1 MQKNVQI
8 KKIEEAN
15 DISAR
20 ERLMHAAAELFSQK
34 GYAATTVRE
43 IVAAAGVSKPVLYYY
58 FKNKEG
64 IYHEIVR
71 FGLERVDSLISA
83 IKEMQCPVSVKILQ
97 LFERTIDS
105 IQEDIQIIRLLYAV
119 QYSTFRELPAVNL
132 EDIQDRFDD
141 AVLNLVKEGIENG
154 ELIPDDPSMMRW
166 VLVGAM
172 SISIDMMIFRPEL
185 GGGRESLGRMVK
197 MILRGFSTTAN

>member
-1 MQKNVQI
+1 MERKDHLLPQA
-8 KKIEEAN
+8 EGH

-20 ERLMHAAAELFSQK
+20 ERLMHAAAELFSRK
-34 GYAATTVRE
+34 GYAATSVRE

-58 FKNKEG
+58 FSNKEG

-71 FGLERVDSLISA
+71 FGLERVDSMISA
-83 IKEMQCPVSVKILQ
+83 VKAMHCPVSRKILQ
-97 LFERTIDS
+97 LFESTIDS
-105 IQEDIQIIRLLYAV
+105 IKEDIQIIRLLYAV
-119 QYSTFRELPAVNL
+119 QYGTFRELPAVNL

-141 AVLNLVKEGIENG
+141 AVLDLVKEGIGNG

-185 GGGRESLGRMVK
+185 GGGRESLGRMVT
-197 MILRGFSTTAN
+197 MILRGFSATAK